1 MLSTAA
7 RPFLCR
13 SVLISFAAEA
23 TLLPYFILNNA
34 QEKEGVQ
41 ESIQL
46 EPRSDTWKSLGN
58 SDNFRPSLSFRITRK
73 LVAGAAEKILC
84 DLGNFIVRLHTG
96 AQVCIIFLW
105 SAPKVA
111 SAVASK
117 LSAAHKRAIVLVPLL
132 PQYLLIWILRMMR
145 DFWPWSDPSK

>member
-1 MLSTAA
+1 MTTSCIEFIKGHPKFVKKIHEEVVPSLKSMGTKTCAKEKQTFEEQPSRRLLFHQKVHFLLLLSCLKKAQRLSKNGQHMLSKKRAAKKRHLWMLSTAA

-46 EPRSDTWKSLGN
+46 EPRSDT
-58 SDNFRPSLSFRITRK
+58 
-73 LVAGAAEKILC
+73 
-84 DLGNFIVRLHTG
+84 
-96 AQVCIIFLW
+96 
-105 SAPKVA
+105 
-111 SAVASK
+111 
-117 LSAAHKRAIVLVPLL
+117 
-132 PQYLLIWILRMMR
+132 
-145 DFWPWSDPSK
+145 